1 MAEDLWTTINRY
13 MYHEKKFSFSNS
25 SSYEWFI
32 FEWFMKVEFSREHV
46 DDVIEDAVF
55 TTGTGRNIEAI
66 KEKDLIPADSYV
78 NPATYSRRLNPEI
91 LLKKIQ
97 KPGNQSHHRD
107 VITDPMLKLQ
117 RIELTRLLKHLTPKV
132 VPEEENRS

>member
-66 KEKDLIPADSYV
+66 KEKDLMPADSYV
-78 NPATYSRRLNPEI
+78 NPATVQSPF
-91 LLKKIQ
+91 
-97 KPGNQSHHRD
+97 KPRNIVNEESKPAKSNHR
-107 VITDPMLKLQ
+107 
-117 RIELTRLLKHLTPKV
+117 
-132 VPEEENRS
+132 